1 MNDSV
6 FGKNMENV
14 RKNSDIKFVT
24 TEKKKKESFSFRTKL
39 S

>member
-24 TEKKKKESFSFRTKL
+24 TEKKNELFSFRTKL